1 MPKRTEPSFRL
12 ISRDWDA
19 EILAARRAAA
29 GPLRI
34 ICPFIKKNALSCLLS
49 GAAGDIE
56 IITRFDLNC
65 FNQGVS
71 DLAALRMA
79 IEAGGR
85 IRGIKHLHS
94 KLYLFG
100 DRSVIATSA
109 NVTDAAFR
117 RNHEFGFLAC
127 DPKVVASC
135 GTYFRD
141 LWKRA
146 GADLS
151 LAQLARWEKQLTAH
165 QRKGGG
171 AAGDNELPDYGA
183 DVDDGSP
190 FILESTTTDP
200 DNHAFV
206 KFFGTAGNRAG
217 RDLSIAEMIAEN
229 GCNWACT
236 YPEPKPPRQVE
247 DGDVIFMARMVSD
260 DMLIFGKA
268 IGRRHRDDEDMA
280 SKAEIKARPWKADW
294 PRYVRV
300 HDGRFID
307 GALDCGISF
316 HEMMRALGPD
326 SFASTQRNL
335 REGSGNTNPFE
346 SYNRKAHM
354 MLTAQSRAWLDERLE
369 AALLLHGEVDLAPS
383 RFRPP
388 RG

>member
-1 MPKRTEPSFRL
+1 MPHRRQPSFRL
-12 ISRDWDA
+12 ISRDWDG
-19 EILAARRAAA
+19 EIIAARRDAP
-29 GPLRI
+29 GSLRI
-34 ICPFIKKNALSCLLS
+34 VCPFIKKGALSRLLNR
-49 GAAGDIE
+49 ADGDIE

-85 IRGIKHLHS
+85 VRGIRYLHA

-100 DRSVIATSA
+100 ARSVIATSA

-117 RNHEFGFLAC
+117 RNHEFGFLAH
-127 DPKVVASC
+127 DSEVVATC
-135 GTYFRD
+135 GAYFDD

-146 GADLS
+146 GTDLS
-151 LAQLARWEKQLTAH
+151 LAKLASWEKCLAAH
-165 QRKGGG
+165 QRKGGN
-171 AAGDNELPDYGA
+171 AGSDDLPDYGI
-183 DVDDGSP
+183 DVDGSSP
-190 FILESTTTDP
+190 FIPQPTVPDP
-200 DNHAFV
+200 DNKAFI

-217 RDLSIAEMIAEN
+217 RDLSIAGMIAEN

-247 DGDVIFMARMVSD
+247 DGDVIFMARMVAD

-307 GALDCGISF
+307 ATLGCGISF
-316 HEMMRALGPD
+316 QEMMRVSNGVQKGPPIGVE
-326 SFASTQRNL
+326 
-335 REGSGNTNPFE
+335 EGPPF
-346 SYNRKAHM
+346 
-354 MLTAQSRAWLDERLE
+354 QII
-369 AALLLHGEVDLAPS
+369 
-383 RFRPP
+383 
-388 RG
+388 